1 MFLDARRAGSR
12 RCSCF
17 APVGGGYTVLDQHH
31 PPERF
36 ERGAPETGC
45 QHWFANN
52 LSKFHRVDKTQD
64 VLRKVRSRGVQ
75 ILRIAR

>member
-1 MFLDARRAGSR
+1 
-12 RCSCF
+12 
-17 APVGGGYTVLDQHH
+17 LDQHH